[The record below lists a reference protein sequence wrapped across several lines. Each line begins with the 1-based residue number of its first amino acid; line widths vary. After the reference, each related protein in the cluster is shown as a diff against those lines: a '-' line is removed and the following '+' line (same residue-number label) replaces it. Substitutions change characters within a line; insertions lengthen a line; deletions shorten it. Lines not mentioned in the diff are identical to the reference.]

1 MGLLTTIRTKLP
13 VRRILIIAS
22 LALVAGVLIWRATR
36 PDTVPVVLA
45 AAERG
50 KVEATVANT
59 RAGTVNACRRAK
71 LAPSLGGRIARLNV
85 REGDRVKAGQ
95 ILLEVWNEDAAA
107 QVRVAR
113 EQAKAARARAQEA
126 CALAEVAASEAQRA
140 QQLREQGF
148 VTEERA
154 DRAQSEAKA
163 RQAAC
168 EAARAEVEHAKARI
182 AAAQTELDRTILRA
196 PFAGIVAEVTGEL
209 GEYTTPSP
217 PGIPTPPAIDL
228 IDDRCLYVIA
238 PIDEVDAP
246 AVKVGMP
253 ARVTLDAFPGRHFQG
268 RVRRIAPYVLEVE
281 KQARTVDVE
290 AEFVDPKEIKTLLVG
305 YSADVEVVLA
315 THEKVLRIPTQ
326 ALQEGHRVLV
336 YRPDSQTLE
345 QRTLEVGLSNWRYTE
360 VVSGLKVGERV
371 AVSLER
377 EGVVAGAR
385 VVPQAQTQTP
395 ATPAP

>member
-1 MGLLTTIRTKLP
+1 MGVLTTIRTNLP
-13 VRRILIIAS
+13 ARRVLIIVV
-22 LALVAGVLIWRATR
+22 LAVVAGLLLWRAMK

-45 AAERG
+45 AVERG
-50 KVEATVANT
+50 KVEASVANT

-95 ILLEVWNEDAAA
+95 ILLEVWNEDTAA
-107 QVRVAR
+107 QVRVAQ
-113 EQAKAARARAQEA
+113 EQAKAASARAQEA
-126 CALAEVAASEAQRA
+126 CAMAEVAASEAERA
-140 QQLREQGF
+140 QQLLAQGF
-148 VTEERA
+148 VTQERA
-154 DRAQSEAKA
+154 ERTQSEAKA
-163 RQAAC
+163 RQAGCA
-168 EAARAEVEHAKARI
+168 AARAEVEHAQARI
-182 AAAQTELDRTILRA
+182 AAAQTELSRTILRA

-246 AVKVGMP
+246 AVKVGMS
-253 ARVTLDAFPGRHFQG
+253 ARITLDAFAGRHFQG
-268 RVRRIAPYVLEVE
+268 RVRRIAPYVLDVE

-290 AEFVDPKEIKTLLVG
+290 AEFVDPQEIKTLLVG
-305 YSADVEVVLA
+305 YSADVEIVLA
-315 THEKVLRIPTQ
+315 THENVLRVPTQ

-336 YRPDSQTLE
+336 YDPDSRTLE
-345 QRTLEVGLSNWRYTE
+345 QRTLEVGLSNWQYTE
-360 VVSGLKVGERV
+360 VVSGLKAGERV

-377 EGVVAGAR
+377 EGVRAGAR
-385 VVPQAQTQTP
+385 VVPENRTP
-395 ATPAP
+395 ATRTP

>member
-1 MGLLTTIRTKLP
+1 LIIVVLAIAAGLL
-13 VRRILIIAS
+13 V
-22 LALVAGVLIWRATR
+22 WRATK

-45 AAERG
+45 PAERG
-50 KVEATVANT
+50 NVEASVANT

-95 ILLEVWNEDAAA
+95 ILLEVWNEDTAA
-107 QVRVAR
+107 QVRVAQ
-113 EQAKAARARAQEA
+113 EQANAARARAQEA
-126 CALAEVAASEAQRA
+126 CAMAEVAASEAERA
-140 QQLREQGF
+140 QQLRAQGF

-154 DRAQSEAKA
+154 ERAQSEAKA
-163 RQAAC
+163 RQAGCA
-168 EAARAEVEHAKARI
+168 AARAEVEHAQARI
-182 AAAQTELDRTILRA
+182 AAAQTELSRTILRA

-246 AVKVGMP
+246 EVKVGMP
-253 ARVTLDAFPGRHFQG
+253 ARITLDAFAGRHFQG
-268 RVRRIAPYVLEVE
+268 RVRRIAPYVLDVE

-305 YSADVEVVLA
+305 YSADVEIVLA
-315 THEKVLRIPTQ
+315 THENVLRIPTQ

-336 YRPDSQTLE
+336 YDPDSRTLE
-345 QRTLEVGLSNWRYTE
+345 QRTLEVGLSNWQYTE
-360 VVSGLKVGERV
+360 VVSGLKAGERV

-377 EGVVAGAR
+377 EGVRAGAR
-385 VVPQAQTQTP
+385 VVPETRTP

>member
-1 MGLLTTIRTKLP
+1 MDLFSTIKTQLP
-13 VRRILIIAS
+13 TRRIVIIAGFAMVA
-22 LALVAGVLIWRATR
+22 ALLIWRAMQ

-50 KVEATVANT
+50 KVEASVANT
-59 RAGTVNACRRAK
+59 RAGTINACRRAR

-95 ILLEVWNEDAAA
+95 VLLEIWNEDAAA

-113 EQAKAARARAQEA
+113 EQAKAARARAEEA

-140 QQLREQGF
+140 QQLRAQGF

-163 RQAAC
+163 RQAGC
-168 EAARAEVEHAKARI
+168 EATRAEVEHAQARI

-268 RVRRIAPYVLEVE
+268 RVRRIAPYVLDVE

-290 AEFVDPKEIKTLLVG
+290 AEFVDPKEIKMLLVG
-305 YSADVEVVLA
+305 YSADVEIVLA
-315 THEKVLRIPTQ
+315 THENVLRIPTQ
-326 ALQEGHRVLV
+326 SLQEGHRVLV

-360 VVSGLKVGERV
+360 VVSGLKAGERV

-377 EGVVAGAR
+377 EGVQAGAR
-385 VVPQAQTQTP
+385 VVPQSQT
-395 ATPAP
+395 AAPAP

>member
-1 MGLLTTIRTKLP
+1 MTWLTTIRSKLP
-13 VRRILIIAS
+13 LRRLLIL
-22 LALVAGVLIWRATR
+22 LVLVLVAGLLLWRALR
-36 PDTVPVVLA
+36 PDVVPVVLA

-50 KVEATVANT
+50 KVEASVANT

-95 ILLEVWNEDAAA
+95 VLLEVWNEDVSA

-113 EQAKAARARAQEA
+113 EQAKAAEARAQEA

-140 QQLREQGF
+140 QQLRAQGF

-163 RQAAC
+163 RAAAC
-168 EAARAEVEHAKARI
+168 AAARAEVEHAQARI
-182 AAAQTELDRTILRA
+182 AAAETELSRTILRA

-228 IDDRCLYVIA
+228 IDDRCLYVLA

-253 ARVTLDAFPGRHFQG
+253 ARITLDAFPGRHFQG
-268 RVRRIAPYVLEVE
+268 RVRRIAPYVLDVE

-290 AEFVDPKEIKTLLVG
+290 AEFVDPQEIKALLVG
-305 YSADVEVVLA
+305 YSADLEIVLA
-315 THEKVLRIPTQ
+315 VHENVLRIPTQ

-336 YRPDSQTLE
+336 YRQDTGTLE
-345 QRTLEVGLSNWRYTE
+345 QRTLEVGLSNWQYTE
-360 VVSGLKVGERV
+360 VVSGLNAGERV

-377 EGVVAGAR
+377 EGVAAGAH
-385 VVPQAQTQTP
+385 VVPEGQTRKT
-395 ATPAP
+395 AAP

>member
-1 MGLLTTIRTKLP
+1 MDLFSTVKTKLP
-13 VRRILIIAS
+13 TRRIVIIAG
-22 LALVAGVLIWRATR
+22 LAMVAALLIWRAMQ

-45 AAERG
+45 TAERG
-50 KVEATVANT
+50 KVEASVANT
-59 RAGTVNACRRAK
+59 RAGTINACRRAR

-113 EQAKAARARAQEA
+113 EQAKAARARAEEA

-140 QQLREQGF
+140 QQLRAQGF

-163 RQAAC
+163 RQAGC
-168 EAARAEVEHAKARI
+168 EATRAEVEHAQARI

-253 ARVTLDAFPGRHFQG
+253 ARITLDAFPGRHFQG
-268 RVRRIAPYVLEVE
+268 RVRRIAPYVLDVE

-290 AEFVDPKEIKTLLVG
+290 AEFVDPKEIRMLLVG
-305 YSADVEVVLA
+305 YSADVEIVLA
-315 THEKVLRIPTQ
+315 THENVLRIPTQ
-326 ALQEGHRVLV
+326 SLQEGHRVLV

-345 QRTLEVGLSNWRYTE
+345 QRTLKIGLSNWRYTE
-360 VVSGLKVGERV
+360 VVSGLKAGERV

-377 EGVVAGAR
+377 EGVQAGAR
-385 VVPQAQTQTP
+385 VVPQSQT
-395 ATPAP
+395 AAPAP